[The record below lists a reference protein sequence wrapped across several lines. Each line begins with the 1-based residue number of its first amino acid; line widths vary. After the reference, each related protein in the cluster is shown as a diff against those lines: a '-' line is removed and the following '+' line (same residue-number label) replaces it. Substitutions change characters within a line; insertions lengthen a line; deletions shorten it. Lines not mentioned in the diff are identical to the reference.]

1 MTTMSGALA
10 SGVRGAPDVAAA
22 LDAAWDGAWATVDP
36 SMLELCRLQIESILG
51 SDTQPT
57 TRTPAAL
64 AAGFDEAKAAALSN
78 WFRSPLFTPTERAC
92 LAFTD
97 QFVID
102 VANLDDATALAVG
115 EHLGEQGLV
124 DFVSALLILEQRQR
138 LSLLWGVLLDDG
150 PPSSRS
156 SGPLPEEL

>member
-1 MTTMSGALA
+1 MTTMSGTLA
-10 SGVRGAPDVAAA
+10 FGLREAPDVASA

-36 SMLELCRLQIESILG
+36 CLLELCRLQIASILG
-51 SDTQPT
+51 SADDTAK
-57 TRTPAAL
+57 RTPAAI
-64 AAGFDEAKAAALSN
+64 AAGFEEAKAVALSN

-102 VANLDDATALAVG
+102 VANLDDATAAAVS
-115 EHLGEQGLV
+115 EHLGEQGLL

-138 LSLLWGVLLDDG
+138 LHLLWGVLLVEAAT
-150 PPSSRS
+150 PSLS
-156 SGPLPEEL
+156 EER